1 MSSGSPSNALRA
13 TGRNRY
19 KGLIPK
25 CPETQQIM
33 NRWNIP
39 AWLEQHVIERDRWC
53 VYCNVSF
60 ETEAATR
67 GKRPSWEHIINDARI
82 ITPENIARCC
92 VSCNASKGSK
102 DLAVWIES
110 RYCVSRG
117 ITVASVAP
125 IVRNALLRARDGQA
139 DPGLA
144 FDDGVTMGIF
154 SDSAWATSSR
164 SNGSL

>member
-1 MSSGSPSNALRA
+1 
-13 TGRNRY
+13 
-19 KGLIPK
+19 
-25 CPETQQIM
+25 M

-60 ETEAATR
+60 DTDAATR

-110 RYCVSRG
+110 SYCVSRG

-125 IVRNALLRARDGQA
+125 VIRNALLRARDGQI
-139 DPGLA
+139 DPGLG
-144 FDDGVTMGIF
+144 FDDGLTIQ
-154 SDSAWATSSR
+154 DD
-164 SNGSL
+164 